1 MRFERTP
8 ATAQL
13 VRLAALGVDVRKSGE
28 STFPAPVH
36 DSGWI
41 GRWQRAMHAFLNRR
55 RTLAIEPEPGW
66 ADVGK
71 NAEASPAPP
80 VPAAGG
86 ARVYQFPQP
95 AGRRLR

>member
-13 VRLAALGVDVRKSGE
+13 VRLAALGVDVRTPRE
-28 STFPAPVH
+28 SPFPAPTH
-36 DSGWI
+36 DSGWFS
-41 GRWQRAMHAFLNRR
+41 RWQRAMHEFLSRR
-55 RTLAIEPEPGW
+55 GTPAIEPEPGW

-71 NAEASPAPP
+71 NAEAPP

-86 ARVYQFPQP
+86 ARVYKFPQP
-95 AGRRLR
+95 AGRRPR